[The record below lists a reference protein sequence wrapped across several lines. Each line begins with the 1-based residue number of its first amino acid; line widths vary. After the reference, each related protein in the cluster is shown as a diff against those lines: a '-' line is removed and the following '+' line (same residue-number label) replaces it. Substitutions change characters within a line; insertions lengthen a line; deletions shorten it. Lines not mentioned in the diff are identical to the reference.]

1 MSSPPRAGS
10 LFLSSVPIPIMLTPA
25 ETAKG
30 ACLRHSPSVK
40 ILEFL
45 IRLAMT
51 MMRPKGPANQIG
63 SDVYACLAESE
74 SGVRYR
80 PAGRHPRASPPSSS
94 LSPVGKVY
102 GISDLSVLSC
112 GPNAFHDGGPSG
124 AAERAHALP
133 WQPFTM
139 QNSIPLCL
147 CIVSDSP
154 LQFVHEAPKIQAA
167 MPKFR

>member
-1 MSSPPRAGS
+1 
-10 LFLSSVPIPIMLTPA
+10 MLTPA

-30 ACLRHSPSVK
+30 ACLHRHSPSVK
-40 ILEFL
+40 SLEFL
-45 IRLAMT
+45 IRRGMT
-51 MMRPKGPANQIG
+51 MTRPKGPANQIG
-63 SDVYACLAESE
+63 SDLYACLAESE
-74 SGVRYR
+74 SGVRYRPR

-94 LSPVGKVY
+94 LSPVGKLY

-112 GPNAFHDGGPSG
+112 CPNAFHDGGPSG

-147 CIVSDSP
+147 CVVSDSS
-154 LQFVHEAPKIQAA
+154 LQFVHEAPIIQAA

>member
-1 MSSPPRAGS
+1 
-10 LFLSSVPIPIMLTPA
+10 MLTPA

-30 ACLRHSPSVK
+30 ACLHRHSPSVK
-40 ILEFL
+40 SLEFL
-45 IRLAMT
+45 IRRGMT

-74 SGVRYR
+74 SGVRYRPR

-133 WQPFTM
+133 WQPFTSRTRFLFVCVLYPTRRSNLSM
-139 QNSIPLCL
+139 RRPKFKLRCQNSAESRTTTRRCSQS
-147 CIVSDSP
+147 V
-154 LQFVHEAPKIQAA
+154 
-167 MPKFR
+167 